1 MSSIRKR
8 RRLGEWVT
16 EAAEGCW
23 YSWEE
28 RHCLGVDANVAEVGM
43 GICVAKN
50 KWVYGKDT
58 GGYLVTRSLNDQR
71 V

>member
-1 MSSIRKR
+1 M
-8 RRLGEWVT
+8 L
-16 EAAEGCW
+16 
-23 YSWEE
+23 
-28 RHCLGVDANVAEVGM
+28 EVGM